1 MTAIEV
7 QELLGKALF
16 KLWPSLPEEIQERLF
31 DITAPQ
37 GEARMA
43 MAAIMQRSGD
53 RREKISTAP

>member
-16 KLWPSLPEEIQERLF
+16 KLWPSLPEEIQERLH
-31 DITAPQ
+31 TAAPQ